1 MCRRVKAGLFLQQK
15 SKPVK
20 KERMVFGTGNN
31 YTVVQAKTAFLVL
44 EKTSGKKVKIRKKT
58 LPGKGM
64 NLFLSMDC
72 RKLFLEI

>member
-1 MCRRVKAGLFLQQK
+1 
-15 SKPVK
+15 
-20 KERMVFGTGNN
+20 MVFGTGNN